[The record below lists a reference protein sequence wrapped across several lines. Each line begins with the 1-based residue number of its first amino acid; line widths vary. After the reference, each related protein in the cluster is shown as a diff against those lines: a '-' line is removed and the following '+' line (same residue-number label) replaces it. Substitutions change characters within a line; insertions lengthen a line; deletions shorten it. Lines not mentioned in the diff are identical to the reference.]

1 MASRLELQ
9 KNLSEILRSNN
20 VYFQPPSS
28 IQMKYPAIV
37 YSLNVINVAS
47 ADNNAYKL
55 DHSYM
60 ITLIS
65 QLPDN
70 EVIDRLLMIP
80 TCRFDRSYLSNN
92 LYHYVFTL
100 YF

>member
-9 KNLSEILRSNN
+9 KKLFEILRSNN

-55 DHSYM
+55 DHSHM

>member
-1 MASRLELQ
+1 MASRLELH
-9 KNLSEILRSNN
+9 KKLSEILRSNN
-20 VYFQPPSS
+20 VYFQTPSS